1 MILGTSAIC
10 FSLSHSH
17 NFPRNFNGNGNK
29 TVNVVA
35 KKQIDKSFPWYVLL
49 LRMEMMSKCS
59 KLST

>member
-29 TVNVVA
+29 TVNVVV
-35 KKQIDKSFPWYVLL
+35 KN
-49 LRMEMMSKCS
+49 
-59 KLST
+59 KLTKLFHGMYFY

>member
-35 KKQIDKSFPWYVLL
+35 KDKWYVLS